1 MKMQIKTIK
10 TNYNNKIQIIKTIKL
25 EKVLKNRVQTSN
37 LINLKSYVTN
47 MVKN

>member
-1 MKMQIKTIK
+1 MQIKTIK

-37 LINLKSYVTN
+37 LIKLKSYVTN